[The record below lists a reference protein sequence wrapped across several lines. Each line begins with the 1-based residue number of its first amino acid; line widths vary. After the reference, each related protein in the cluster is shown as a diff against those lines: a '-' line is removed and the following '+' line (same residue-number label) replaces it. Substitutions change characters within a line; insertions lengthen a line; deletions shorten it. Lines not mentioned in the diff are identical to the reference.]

1 MPQKVLLISYNYA
14 PELTGIGKY
23 NAELCEYLATKH
35 YAVKVITAYPYYPNW
50 KVFDGYANKWY
61 NKEQINGVVV
71 VRCPFYIPT
80 NPSGRNRILQE
91 LSFYAS
97 TLLLVVWQIVSFKRY
112 DIIITPLP
120 SFICGFHGI
129 LFKFFNPKTKFV
141 YHIQDL
147 QIDAAIDLNIIHQ
160 KWLKKLIISI
170 EQFILNQATIV
181 STISEGMQKKILA
194 KKARLTEVVVFP
206 NWVDN
211 AKIFVTEPNLATI
224 ASLGIPLNKKIFFY
238 SGAIGEKQ
246 GLEIIVSVAQDIAVK
261 CPDVL
266 FVISGSGPYKD
277 KLQAI
282 VAEKNIENIM
292 FIALQPIN
300 IFNQLLN
307 YAYCHLIIQK
317 ESVGDLLLPSKLT
330 NILAVGG
337 VSIIAALP
345 NTTLYDV
352 IIKNEM
358 GIIVPPED
366 DTAFKNAINTVIT
379 KSDSLKATISSNA
392 SKYAATNLNK
402 ANVIDKFMSTLK
414 PPKREIRNFRSKT
427 AAP

>member
-1 MPQKVLLISYNYA
+1 MPQTILLISYNYA

-23 NAELCEYLATKH
+23 NAELCEYLVTKNH
-35 YAVKVITAYPYYPNW
+35 AVKVITAYPYYPNW
-50 KVFDGYANKWY
+50 KVFNGYANKWY
-61 NKEQINGVVV
+61 KKEQINGVEV
-71 VRCPFYIPT
+71 VRCPIYIPA
-80 NPSGRNRILQE
+80 NPTGAQRMLQE
-91 LSFYAS
+91 ISFYTS
-97 TLLLVVWQIVSFKRY
+97 TLVMVVWQIISFKRY
-112 DIIITPLP
+112 DSIIIPSP
-120 SFICGFHGI
+120 SFMCGFHGI
-129 LFKFFNPKTKFV
+129 LLKLFRPKTKFI

-160 KWLKKLIISI
+160 NWLRKLLITV

-194 KKARLTEVVVFP
+194 KKTKLTNVVLFP

-211 AKIFVTEPNLATI
+211 SKIFVTESNLATI
-224 ASLGIPLNKKIFFY
+224 ASLGIPLDKKIVFY

-246 GLEIIVSVAQDIAVK
+246 GLEIILSVAPDMAVI

-266 FVISGSGPYKD
+266 FVISGSGPYKE
-277 KLQAI
+277 KLQTT
-282 VAEKNIENIM
+282 VTEKSIGNIM
-292 FIALQPIN
+292 FIALQPID

-352 IIKNEM
+352 ITKNKM
-358 GIIVPPED
+358 GIIIPPENEI
-366 DTAFKNAINTVIT
+366 AFKNAIIHIVLETIQIPTQVNNV
-379 KSDSLKATISSNA
+379 KATISTNA
-392 SKYAATNLNK
+392 NAYALIYLK
-402 ANVIDKFMSTLK
+402 KEVIINNFLK
-414 PPKREIRNFRSKT
+414 HIQ
-427 AAP
+427 